1 MEKYLQQTK
10 SDCIKVVL
18 FGPESTGKSTLAKE
32 LADHFKTD
40 FVEEYAREY
49 LQKKYELNNSICQ
62 IDDMLPIAKGQMNL
76 ENKASIKNSIIFC
89 DTDLLTTKVYSDI
102 YFDHCDPLL
111 KKYAL
116 LNHYDLYLLMNID
129 VPWVKDDLRDK
140 PNERKEMFDSF
151 MKALIE
157 NDKKFELISGN
168 FDERKQKAITSIENL
183 LNFTEI

>member
-1 MEKYLQQTK
+1 
-10 SDCIKVVL
+10 
-18 FGPESTGKSTLAKE
+18 
-32 LADHFKTD
+32 
-40 FVEEYAREY
+40 
-49 LQKKYELNNSICQ
+49 
-62 IDDMLPIAKGQMNL
+62 MNL

-102 YFDHCDPLL
+102 YFNHCDPLL

-140 PNERKEMFDSF
+140 PNERKEMFNFF
-151 MKALIE
+151 MNALIE

-168 FDERKQKAITSIENL
+168 FDERKQKAIKSIENL
-183 LNFTEI
+183 LNFT